1 MDVQFYRNSINQ
13 HGVGATLYHAAY
25 RAANQVTQVTVW
37 NAMALIP
44 GMVDAKF
51 VADPRRSGGTMVDA
65 ESMRPYADDPGNVLT
80 HRFLD
85 EAAANGDRC
94 YALFDGDV
102 LASYGW
108 YATRPTRL
116 REVAGTPVLH
126 FDPAY
131 AYMYHGFTHP
141 SYRGQRLHAIGMAAA
156 LEALCREGKKG
167 LVSYVDS
174 SNFASLK
181 SCYRMGYHTFGHVVM
196 VHVGGRVFWRSTH
209 GCKQYDFRVEAAA
222 S

>member
-1 MDVQFYRNSINQ
+1 MDVQYYRNSINQ
-13 HGVGATLYHAAY
+13 HGLGATLYHAAY
-25 RAANQVTQVTVW
+25 RAANQVTQVAVW
-37 NAMALIP
+37 NALVLTLD
-44 GMVDAKF
+44 MVDDRF
-51 VADPRRSGGTMVDA
+51 LSDPRRAYGRMIDA
-65 ESMRPYADDPGNVLT
+65 AGMRRFAADPGNVLT
-80 HRFLD
+80 ERFID
-85 EAAANGDRC
+85 EAVERGDRC
-94 YALFDGDV
+94 YALFDGDL

-116 REVAGTPVLH
+116 REIDSAPVLH

-141 SYRGQRLHAIGMAAA
+141 SYRGQRLHAIGMASAVEE
-156 LEALCREGKKG
+156 LTREGRKG

-181 SCYRMGYHTFGHVVM
+181 SCYRMGFEAFGHVVM
-196 VHVGGRVFWRSTH
+196 LKVGGRDLWRSTP
-209 GCKQYDFRVEAAA
+209 GCKKYDFRVEAAA